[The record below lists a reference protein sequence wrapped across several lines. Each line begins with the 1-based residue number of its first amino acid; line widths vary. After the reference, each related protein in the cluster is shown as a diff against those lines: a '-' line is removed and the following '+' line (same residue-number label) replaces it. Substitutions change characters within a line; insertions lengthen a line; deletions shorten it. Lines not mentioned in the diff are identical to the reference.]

1 VAIDQVGVW
10 AVVVAA
16 GAGSRFGGY
25 KQYEV
30 LQGRRV
36 LDWARQGARPFV
48 EGIVLVVPPEFADR
62 LEPGASTV
70 VAGGPTR
77 SQSVR
82 NGLASV
88 PDHAEIIVV
97 HDGARPLATRALFQA
112 VISAVRDGADGAV
125 PGLEVTDTVRRREG
139 GTIDRDGLVTVQ
151 TPQAFRAELLRQAHE
166 SRPEGTDDAS
176 LVEALGGKI
185 VVVPGDPDN
194 FKITD
199 QRDLKLAGV
208 ILT

>member
-1 VAIDQVGVW
+1 VAFDQAGIW

-25 KQYEV
+25 KQFEV

-62 LEPGASTV
+62 LEPGATTV
-70 VAGGPTR
+70 VAGGATR
-77 SQSVR
+77 SESVR
-82 NGLASV
+82 NGLGSV

-97 HDGARPLATRALFQA
+97 HDGARPLATRAMFMS
-112 VISAVRDGADGAV
+112 VINAVREGADGAV
-125 PGLEVTDTVRRREG
+125 PGLPVTDTVRRLGG
-139 GTIDRDGLVTVQ
+139 GTVPREGLVTVQ
-151 TPQAFRAELLRQAHE
+151 TPQAFRAELLREAH
-166 SRPEGTDDAS
+166 RPEPQSTDDAS
-176 LVEALGGKI
+176 LVEGVGGKI

-199 QRDLKLAGV
+199 KRDLKLAGV